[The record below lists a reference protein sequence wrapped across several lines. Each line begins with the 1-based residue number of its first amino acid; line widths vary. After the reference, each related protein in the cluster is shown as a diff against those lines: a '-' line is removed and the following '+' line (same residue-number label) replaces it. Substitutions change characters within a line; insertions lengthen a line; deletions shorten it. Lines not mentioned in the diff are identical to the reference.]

1 MRRERSILIHFRKYL
16 FYFNQTGMQ
25 VAIRNRA
32 LPSGMLVVLTNE
44 DSNEDFMQFTTKT
57 VCQALTLAFVAGV
70 GAASAHAEDIIK
82 IGHVAATS
90 GPIAHLGK
98 DNENGARMAV
108 EELNVKGVLIGGKKY
123 KVVMQAE
130 DDAGDPKQATAV
142 AQKLVDA
149 KVQGVIGHETSGTT
163 IPASRIYYDAGIPQ
177 ITPSASSPQYTR
189 QRYNTTFRNIANDEQ
204 LGPALA
210 RYAMQSM
217 QARRIAVVDD
227 RTSYGKGLADEFVKT
242 VKKTGAASGTTIV
255 STQFTND
262 KATDFSAILTAIKAT
277 KPDMIFFG
285 GMDAVAGPMLRQ
297 MKQLGMPIK
306 FMGGDGMCSDSVPR
320 LAGEGMS
327 DGQVICAEAGGVE
340 PSQEKGMAEFHARYK
355 KRFGI
360 EVQTYAPYTYDAL
373 MTMVDAM
380 QKAGSP
386 DPAKYLPVLAKI
398 SHKGVTGNIA
408 FDARGDIQ
416 NGVLT
421 IFTFKDAKRQK
432 LAVMK

>member
-1 MRRERSILIHFRKYL
+1 
-16 FYFNQTGMQ
+16 
-25 VAIRNRA
+25 
-32 LPSGMLVVLTNE
+32 
-44 DSNEDFMQFTTKT
+44 MQFITKT
-57 VCQALTLAFVAGV
+57 ACQALALAFITA
-70 GAASAHAEDIIK
+70 GAAQAEDIIK

-90 GPIAHLGK
+90 GAIAHLGK

-108 EELNVKGVLIGGKKY
+108 EELNAKGVVIGGKKY
-123 KVVMQAE
+123 KVVLQAE
-130 DDAGDPKQATAV
+130 DDAADPRQATAA

-149 KVQGVIGHETSGTT
+149 KVQGVIGHETSGTA

-177 ITPSASSPQYTR
+177 ITPSASNPQYTR

-204 LGPALA
+204 LGAALA
-210 RYAMQSM
+210 RYAVQTMQVK
-217 QARRIAVVDD
+217 RIAVVDD
-227 RTSYGKGLADEFVKT
+227 RTAYGKGLADEFIKN
-242 VKKTGAASGTTIV
+242 VKKTSAASGSSIV

-277 KPDMIFFG
+277 KPDMVFFG

-297 MKQLGMPIK
+297 MKQLGIPIK

-340 PSQEKGMAEFHARYK
+340 PSQEKGMADFRVAYK
-355 KRFGI
+355 KRYGI
-360 EVQTYAPYTYDAL
+360 DVQTYSPYAYDAL

-380 QKAGSP
+380 QQAGSP

-398 SHKGVTGNIA
+398 KHKGITGTIA
-408 FDARGDIQ
+408 FDARGDVQ
-416 NGVLT
+416 DGVLT
-421 IFTFKDAKRQK
+421 IYTFKNAKRSK
-432 LAVMK
+432 LAVVK

>member
-1 MRRERSILIHFRKYL
+1 
-16 FYFNQTGMQ
+16 
-25 VAIRNRA
+25 
-32 LPSGMLVVLTNE
+32 
-44 DSNEDFMQFTTKT
+44 MQFTTKT
-57 VCQALTLAFVAGV
+57 VCRALALAFI
-70 GAASAHAEDIIK
+70 GAAGAAAHAEDIIK

-108 EELNVKGVLIGGKKY
+108 EELNAKGVVIGGRKY
-123 KVVMQAE
+123 KVVLLAE
-130 DDAGDPKQATAV
+130 DDAGDPKQATSA

-210 RYAMQSM
+210 RYAMQNM
-217 QARRIAVVDD
+217 QAKRIAVVDD
-227 RTSYGKGLADEFVKT
+227 RTAYGKGLADEFSKT
-242 VKKTGAASGTTIV
+242 VKRTGAATGSTIV

-262 KATDFSAILTAIKAT
+262 KATDLTAILTAIKAT

-285 GMDAVAGPMLRQ
+285 GMDAVAAPMLRQ
-297 MKQLGMPIK
+297 MKQLGFPIK

-320 LAGEGMS
+320 LAGDGMS

-340 PSQEKGMAEFHARYK
+340 PSQEKGMTDFRAAYK
-355 KRFGI
+355 KKYGI

-373 MTMVDAM
+373 MTMVEAM

-398 SHKGVTGNIA
+398 KHKGVTGNIA
-408 FDARGDIQ
+408 FDARGDVQ
-416 NGVLT
+416 DGVLT
-421 IFTFKDAKRQK
+421 IFTFKDGKRQK
-432 LAVMK
+432 LTVMK

>member
-1 MRRERSILIHFRKYL
+1 MAEL
-16 FYFNQTGMQ
+16 FAGWYPCRLSYFE
-25 VAIRNRA
+25 AY
-32 LPSGMLVVLTNE
+32 E
-44 DSNEDFMQFTTKT
+44 DLMQFITKT
-57 VCQALTLAFVAGV
+57 VCQALALAFIAAEA
-70 GAASAHAEDIIK
+70 GAAQAEDIIK

-90 GPIAHLGK
+90 GAIAHLGK

-108 EELNVKGVLIGGKKY
+108 EELNAKGVVIGGKKY
-123 KVVMQAE
+123 KVVLQAE
-130 DDAGDPKQATAV
+130 DDAADPRQATAA

-149 KVQGVIGHETSGTT
+149 KVQGVIGHETSGTA

-177 ITPSASSPQYTR
+177 ITPSASNPQYTR

-204 LGPALA
+204 LGAAMA
-210 RYAMQSM
+210 RYAVQTMQVK
-217 QARRIAVVDD
+217 RIAVVDD
-227 RTSYGKGLADEFVKT
+227 RTAYGKGLADEFIKN
-242 VKKTGAASGTTIV
+242 VKKTSATSGSSIV

-277 KPDMIFFG
+277 KPDMVFFG

-297 MKQLGMPIK
+297 MKQLGFPIK

-340 PSQEKGMAEFHARYK
+340 PSQEKGMADFRVAYK
-355 KRFGI
+355 KRYGI
-360 EVQTYAPYTYDAL
+360 DVQTYSPYAYDAL

-380 QKAGSP
+380 QQAGSP

-398 SHKGVTGNIA
+398 KHKGITGTIA
-408 FDARGDIQ
+408 FDARGDVQ
-416 NGVLT
+416 DGVLT
-421 IFTFKDAKRQK
+421 IYTFKNAKRSK
-432 LAVMK
+432 LAVVK